1 MSRDPAPVAGSAAID
16 LATAHARFAKAAIG
30 IYLAVAALAVAL
42 LVVTLAADRR
52 HDENQLRRRLL
63 LETDVRAHALAKHL
77 GLLVGEL
84 RRLGLRE
91 EMNPGDHD
99 LEPERSL
106 LQLSHEKSAFFNVGV
121 ALLGHDGHVL
131 WGEPQGFLAPGTS
144 FVDKPWYAAMR
155 EQHATRIVPV
165 SPDRPDALLYV
176 LSPILRDGHYAGALL
191 GAVDL
196 VRSDAMDLGV
206 AASAHVLTVL
216 AARDGTVIYPATPP
230 AFSSD
235 PEWQESCRRAGWE
248 PSLDEPVV
256 AGRPMV
262 TASAPV
268 LGTDLLFV
276 SLVPERG
283 LFAEARHR
291 METRVGL
298 GLLLALAPLGLLIV
312 LLQRSLAIFRRS
324 EEVAVRE
331 QRLRLLG
338 EASNLIAHEVKNSLN
353 GLSMGLELMLR
364 EPASPGARERIT
376 KEMRGE
382 IAHLAD
388 FTTGLMAFS
397 KGIVPR
403 PVELDLGALLGQ
415 VTALVREAS
424 EELGASL
431 EMVLPEH
438 SVAIRA
444 DPALLRVAVSNLV
457 GNALDA
463 VASRHDPEAARIVI
477 TLRVVDSRIEIRVAD
492 NGPGVSEGMLPR
504 LFEPFQT
511 GKPSGVGIG
520 LALARKIAVAHGG
533 DLRLVE
539 PDEVGTGATFVLSL
553 PYPQIP
559 QHEASDSEE
568 RP

>member
-1 MSRDPAPVAGSAAID
+1 MSHSPDPAEGRATID

-42 LVVTLAADRR
+42 LVITLATDRR
-52 HDENQLRRRLL
+52 HDENQLRRRLV

-77 GLLVGEL
+77 GLLVSEL

-91 EMNPGDHD
+91 EMDPGDHD
-99 LEPERSL
+99 LGPERSL

-121 ALLGHDGHVL
+121 ALLGRDGRVL
-131 WGEPQGFLAPGTS
+131 WAEPQGFLATGKS
-144 FVDKPWYAAMR
+144 FANKPWYAEML

-165 SPDRPDALLYV
+165 APDRPDALLYM
-176 LSPILRDGHYAGALL
+176 LSPIVRDERYAGALL

-196 VRSDAMDLGV
+196 VSSDAMDLGL
-206 AASAHVLTVL
+206 AANAHALTVL
-216 AARDGTVIYPATPP
+216 ATRDGTVIYPAVPP
-230 AFSSD
+230 PFSQD
-235 PEWQESCRRAGWE
+235 PEWRESCRRAGWE
-248 PSLDEPVV
+248 PSLDEPTVQ
-256 AGRPMV
+256 GRRMI
-262 TASAPV
+262 AAAAPV

-291 METRVGL
+291 MEARVGL

-312 LLQRSLAIFRRS
+312 LLQRSLAIFRKS
-324 EEVAVRE
+324 EETAVRE

-403 PVELDLGALLGQ
+403 PIELDLCELLTQ

-431 EMVLPEH
+431 EMVLPDH
-438 SVAIRA
+438 SVPVRA
-444 DPALLRVAVSNLV
+444 DPALLRVAISNLV

-477 TLRVVDSRIEIRVAD
+477 ALDLGPNHIEVRVAD
-492 NGPGVSEGMLPR
+492 NGPGVSEDMLPR

-520 LALARKIAVAHGG
+520 LALAKKIALAHGG
-533 DLRLVE
+533 DLRLIQLGA
-539 PDEVGTGATFVLSL
+539 DDGAGATFVLSL
-553 PYPQIP
+553 PRSREI
-559 QHEASDSEE
+559 HEHTEE